1 MTDQKQNGAEP
12 TVDTRLGSVKI
23 VAGLLE
29 EGLPQLA
36 QALPS
41 HVDPERFVKVVLT
54 VVHQNPKLLLCTRG
68 SFFLAALQCAELGLE
83 PHLGQAYIIPYRN
96 KRGKDWVHEAT
107 FQTGYRGLQI
117 LAMRSGRYERL
128 EARVVREGDEFHY
141 QFGLNPDL
149 THVPALTVEKQP
161 LTHVY
166 SIAWPKDVD
175 QRPGFEPMSREQ
187 VEAIRMKSKAKD
199 DGPWVTDFDEMARK
213 TVFNRHA
220 KWLDLSPEVREVIE
234 RDNLADTGGLLTTA
248 ASVLLRKA
256 SSMKEIVGAAAEVDA
271 EIKALPKPPTR
282 TDEVRAE
289 LEERLNGAEDPPSL
303 LDSWCQLP
311 KFRGRPWR
319 EVVDDP
325 EGPHYINTHVL
336 TARCKHDSV
345 TPELREV
352 LTMALERKANNSEEE
367 ATPESPEPPE
377 VPPEAAAGTLEEA
390 HERAQTVAGHL
401 AMAEQ
406 LTMQQSEEVELLFHD
421 GNLQGLIDL
430 TVELEAKLEA
440 IGEEAG
446 QAQGEPEP
454 DLFQEG

>member
-1 MTDQKQNGAEP
+1 MTDQQQNGAAP
-12 TVDTRLGSVKI
+12 TVDTRLGSVQN
-23 VAGLLE
+23 VATLLE
-29 EGLPQLA
+29 GGLPQLA

-41 HVDPERFVKVVLT
+41 HVDAERFVKVVLT
-54 VVHQNPKLLLCTRG
+54 VVHQTPKLLLCTRG

-96 KRGKDWVHEAT
+96 KRDGQWVHEAT

-187 VEAIRMKSKAKD
+187 VEAIRQKSKAKD

-234 RDNLADTGGLLTTA
+234 RDQLADTGGLLTTA

-282 TDEVRAE
+282 TDEVREE
-289 LEERLNGAEDPPSL
+289 LEQRLNGTEDPPSL

-319 EVVDDP
+319 DVVDDP
-325 EGPHYINTHVL
+325 DGAKYINSFVL
-336 TARCKHDSV
+336 TKGCKHDSV

-352 LTMALERKANNSEEE
+352 LTMALERKAANGEEE
-367 ATPESPEPPE
+367 GTEESPEQPE
-377 VPPEAAAGTLEEA
+377 TPPEAAAGTLEEA
-390 HERAQTVAGHL
+390 YERAQTVAG
-401 AMAEQ
+401 Q
-406 LTMQQSEEVELLFHD
+406 LVALDEITYQETTEIDLLRDD
-421 GNLQGLIDL
+421 GNLQGLADL
-430 TVELEAKLEA
+430 TSELETRLE
-440 IGEEAG
+440 GLG
-446 QAQGEPEP
+446 HGPDGEPEP